1 MLINAFKKVMMALEA
16 TVSVGILCGGGGARS
31 GSLYSEIRKCLDS
44 SGKTGCELGQV
55 SNA

>member
-16 TVSVGILCGGGGARS
+16 TVSVGGGARS